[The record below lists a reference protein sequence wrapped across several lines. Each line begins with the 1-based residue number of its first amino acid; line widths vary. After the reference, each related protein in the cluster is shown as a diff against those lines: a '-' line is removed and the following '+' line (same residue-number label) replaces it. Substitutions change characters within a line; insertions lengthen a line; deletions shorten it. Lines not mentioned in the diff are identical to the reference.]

1 MTKPGSVQSL
11 NINDLKR
18 YAPEARVNQPL
29 LSSNDLVTRMNC
41 YEPGQA
47 TPMHVHPDD
56 DEVIFCVE
64 GRGAITFADRDDL
77 PISPGSLVS
86 LPAGLAHGIEA
97 AAEFG
102 LATGEVAVDRNPS
115 GGHVDYRGSLGLQLH
130 AVRYANVRGLTSLYY
145 GGGATFALHS
155 FSVIRPQSRRT
166 SDTRTSMWT
175 GGLDVDGVL
184 GCEFIRASML
194 SFYVQGEV
202 NLPAYA
208 ASNETD
214 AGAVNTWFPG
224 AALKLGAIF

>member
-11 NINDLKR
+11 NINDRKR

-56 DEVIFCVE
+56 DEVIFCAE

-97 AAEFG
+97 AADSRM
-102 LATGEVAVDRNPS
+102 V
-115 GGHVDYRGSLGLQLH
+115 
-130 AVRYANVRGLTSLYY
+130 
-145 GGGATFALHS
+145 
-155 FSVIRPQSRRT
+155 VIYT
-166 SDTRTSMWT
+166 TNAGYTSMRPAK
-175 GGLDVDGVL
+175 DG
-184 GCEFIRASML
+184 
-194 SFYVQGEV
+194 
-202 NLPAYA
+202 
-208 ASNETD
+208 
-214 AGAVNTWFPG
+214 AGASISLPG
-224 AALKLGAIF
+224 ERRET